1 MGFGIRNSGFGK
13 AGAWRRRDR
22 ACFTCCE
29 SRIPNPE
36 SRLSSGFT
44 LIELV
49 AVVALIGIALS
60 VISLS
65 FSKSMSSA
73 KVQAASRDLVAALR
87 YTRGQAIVK
96 GKQTAL
102 DLDMQNNTFQAPGRP
117 LMKLP
122 AEMHMTLLTAESE
135 QTSKTSGRIR
145 FFADGASTGGHV
157 SIFAG
162 QREWRVNVSWLTG
175 QVTRE
180 EVAAR

>member
-1 MGFGIRNSGFGK
+1 METGNKLQR
-13 AGAWRRRDR
+13 
-22 ACFTCCE
+22 
-29 SRIPNPE
+29 SR
-36 SRLSSGFT
+36 GFT

-65 FSKSMSSA
+65 FSKSLSSA
-73 KVQAASRDLVAALR
+73 QMQAASRDLVAALR

-102 DLDMQNNTFQAPGRP
+102 DIDTQNNTYQAPGKP

-122 AEMHMTLLTAESE
+122 KDMHMTLFTAESE
-135 QTSKTSGRIR
+135 QTGAASGRIR

-157 SIFAG
+157 SVFAG

>member
-1 MGFGIRNSGFGK
+1 VNVRDEKRAMRGVRSDASASANSSLG
-13 AGAWRRRDR
+13 
-22 ACFTCCE
+22 
-29 SRIPNPE
+29 SLV
-36 SRLSSGFT
+36 SRLRSPVSRGFT

-49 AVVALIGIALS
+49 AVVALIGIALA

-73 KVQAASRDLVAALR
+73 QIRAASIDLVAALR

-96 GKQTAL
+96 GHQAAL
-102 DLDMQNNTFQAPGRP
+102 DLNMENNTYQAPGRP
-117 LMKLP
+117 LVKLP
-122 AEMHMTLLTAESE
+122 KDMHMTLLTAETE
-135 QTSKTSGRIR
+135 QTGASSGRIR

-157 SIFAG
+157 SVFAG

>member
-1 MGFGIRNSGFGK
+1 ML
-13 AGAWRRRDR
+13 R
-22 ACFTCCE
+22 A
-29 SRIPNPE
+29 RQ
-36 SRLSSGFT
+36 SGFT

-49 AVVALIGIALS
+49 AVVALIGIALG

-65 FSKSMSSA
+65 FSKSMNSA

-96 GKQTAL
+96 NRQAAL
-102 DLDMQNNTFQAPGRP
+102 DLDMQNNTYQAPGKP
-117 LMKLP
+117 LVKLP
-122 AEMHMTLLTAESE
+122 QDMRMTLLTADSE
-135 QTSKTSGRIR
+135 QTGASSGRIR

-162 QREWRVNVSWLTG
+162 QREWRVNVNWLTG

>member
-1 MGFGIRNSGFGK
+1 ML
-13 AGAWRRRDR
+13 R
-22 ACFTCCE
+22 A
-29 SRIPNPE
+29 RQA
-36 SRLSSGFT
+36 GFT

-73 KVQAASRDLVAALR
+73 QIRAASTDLVAALR

-96 GKQTAL
+96 GKQAAL
-102 DLDMQNNTFQAPGRP
+102 DIDMQNNTYQAPGKP

-122 AEMHMTLLTAESE
+122 KDMHMTLLTADSE
-135 QTSKTSGRIR
+135 QTGASSGRIR

-157 SIFAG
+157 SIYAG

>member
-1 MGFGIRNSGFGK
+1 VHARSSDFRFPIPGFRSCT
-13 AGAWRRRDR
+13 R
-22 ACFTCCE
+22 
-29 SRIPNPE
+29 
-36 SRLSSGFT
+36 GFT

-60 VISLS
+60 VVSLS
-65 FSKSMSSA
+65 FSKSMNSA

-96 GKQTAL
+96 NKQAAL
-102 DLDMQNNTFQAPGRP
+102 DLDMQNNTYQAPGKP
-117 LMKLP
+117 LVKLP
-122 AEMHMTLLTAESE
+122 KEMHMTLLTAQSE
-135 QTSKTSGRIR
+135 QTGTTSGRIR